1 MNELFDSENQDKS
14 DGCDLG
20 WFKLKKN
27 DFEIQMRFGAKKKI
41 RAKKGTKANKDAELT
56 KG

>member
-1 MNELFDSENQDKS
+1 MNELSDSENQDKS

-27 DFEIQMRFGAKKKI
+27 DFEIQMRFGAKKKS